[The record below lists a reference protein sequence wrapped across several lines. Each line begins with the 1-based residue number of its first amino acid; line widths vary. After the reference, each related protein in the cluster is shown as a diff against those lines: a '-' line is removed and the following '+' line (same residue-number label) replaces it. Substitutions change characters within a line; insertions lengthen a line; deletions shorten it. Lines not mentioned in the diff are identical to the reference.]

1 MNIIFYPPK
10 SKTNQH
16 IQLFITA
23 LKNNG
28 NTIINNDW
36 TYSDLGFIAHSLLY
50 SLFHKNTIFHFSWL
64 EDNGANTSV
73 KGRIKCTFILL
84 FFSLFRLFGGKI
96 VWEMHN
102 ATKHN
107 LNENES
113 YEAEKNFIRKF
124 LRYVNLVIV
133 HCSESKQLLFREY
146 NVQESFVINVP
157 LGNYLSTIT
166 HIEKKT
172 ERTNTRFLYFGM
184 ISKYKGVLTLIKA
197 FNQLQKENT
206 ELYICGKPFSDDY
219 KRKIETLTCN
229 NPNIHL
235 KLVFLTDDELSQ
247 EVKNADFIVL
257 PYDKES
263 MQNSGAAIF
272 AISCGK
278 PIIIPLFGY
287 IKDIKD
293 KSFILTYDYNTN
305 KDAINNLKLKMEEAW
320 SLKKY
325 HPEELIKMEDEA
337 DMFAKTELDWNIIA
351 TKITEGYKRIS
362 R

>member
-1 MNIIFYPPK
+1 M
-10 SKTNQH
+10 T
-16 IQLFITA
+16 L
-23 LKNNG
+23 
-28 NTIINNDW
+28 
-36 TYSDLGFIAHSLLY
+36 
-50 SLFHKNTIFHFSWL
+50 
-64 EDNGANTSV
+64 
-73 KGRIKCTFILL
+73 
-84 FFSLFRLFGGKI
+84 
-96 VWEMHN
+96 
-102 ATKHN
+102 
-107 LNENES
+107 
-113 YEAEKNFIRKF
+113 AEKNFIRKF

-293 KSFILTYDYNTN
+293 KSFILAYDYNTN